1 MRQLAKESDERA
13 GLSQLPVKAAR
24 RGNQAAWAVLFRR
37 FRLPLFVYVCQYI
50 QSREEAFDLVQ
61 ETFDNATRY
70 LAGLREEEKFTSWLF
85 RIAHQKC
92 LRYWERHGKKA
103 ALDEPLEEAPVEELA
118 DAADNP
124 RDWLIRKEREEA
136 LMSLIA
142 QLRLPQRSVLL
153 LHFMEEFS
161 LEEIAWLVKENTRLQ
176 ASGPSLPREPAMD
189 SRPPRPCAMVVRP
202 GVGRRHSP

>member
-1 MRQLAKESDERA
+1 MRQLAKESDQRA
-13 GLSQLPVKAAR
+13 DLSQLPVKAAR

-37 FRLPLFVYVCQYI
+37 FRLPLFVYVCQFI
-50 QSREEAFDLVQ
+50 QSREEAFDVVQ

-70 LAGLREEEKFTSWLF
+70 LGNLREEAKFTSWLF

-103 ALDEPLEEAPVEELA
+103 ALDEPLEAAPVEELA

-136 LMSLIA
+136 LMVLIA
-142 QLRLPQRSVLL
+142 QLPLPQRSVLL

-161 LEEIAWLVKENTRLQ
+161 LEEIAEITGAPLGTVK
-176 ASGPSLPREPAMD
+176 
-189 SRPPRPCAMVVRP
+189 SRMHHAKKALRALLDKKDL
-202 GVGRRHSP
+202 